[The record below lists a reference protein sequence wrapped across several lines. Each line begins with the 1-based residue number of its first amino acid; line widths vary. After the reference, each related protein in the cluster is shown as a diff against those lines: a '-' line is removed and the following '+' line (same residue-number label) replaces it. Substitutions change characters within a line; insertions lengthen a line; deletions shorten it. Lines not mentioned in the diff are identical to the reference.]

1 MSKNRTDRVI
11 VSPSPQTVSPAK
23 HLLRFLSLWRCRFK
37 IKSTRKLLHNLRR
50 VVYSFSSIM
59 WQFTGFY
66 SANHMVWKIVYK
78 KQTYLLFHHLFNRS
92 FNLFAFSIFN
102 SSASARRRR
111 FVIAHHRLSHPWHCQ
126 RVVGG
131 DGETNCNL
139 LHMVIWS
146 YRYSFALKDC
156 CTCNISVFRGIIF
169 LKAIGWMN

>member
-66 SANHMVWKIVYK
+66 SANHMVSKIVYK
-78 KQTYLLFHHLFNRS
+78 KTNLPFVPPLVQSIVQPVCILNFQLLCIGAAAAFCNRPPPPEPPVTLSTSCWWRWRNKLQFITYGDLKL
-92 FNLFAFSIFN
+92 SI
-102 SSASARRRR
+102 
-111 FVIAHHRLSHPWHCQ
+111 
-126 RVVGG
+126 
-131 DGETNCNL
+131 
-139 LHMVIWS
+139 
-146 YRYSFALKDC
+146 
-156 CTCNISVFRGIIF
+156 
-169 LKAIGWMN
+169 